1 MSSSSDY
8 QKFIN
13 TYHFPYKSANT
24 SGQTKT
30 MQIVPAAKLPISGG
44 CKPIL
49 RLSGATFEM

>member
-13 TYHFPYKSANT
+13 TYHFRYKSANT

-30 MQIVPAAKLPISGG
+30 MHVPAAKLQVTNLISPKFWG
-44 CKPIL
+44 L
-49 RLSGATFEM
+49 

>member
-13 TYHFPYKSANT
+13 TYHFRYKSANT